1 MWATEHYGYP
11 GGFVAEDETVVCVYY
26 DAANEQ
32 RRTSVWG
39 IRFRIDDDREALR
52 LLPYVHGP
60 LRSAL
65 SPALIT
71 TVSRLRCCT

>member
-1 MWATEHYGYP
+1 ME
-11 GGFVAEDETVVCVYY
+11 EDETVVCVYY
-26 DAANEQ
+26 DAANSQ

-60 LRSAL
+60 LRIAL
-65 SPALIT
+65 L
-71 TVSRLRCCT
+71 

>member
-1 MWATEHYGYP
+1 ME
-11 GGFVAEDETVVCVYY
+11 EDETVVCVYY

-39 IRFRIDDDREALR
+39 IRFRIDDGREALR

-60 LRSAL
+60 LGIAL
-65 SPALIT
+65 L
-71 TVSRLRCCT
+71 

>member
-1 MWATEHYGYP
+1 ME
-11 GGFVAEDETVVCVYY
+11 EDETVVCVYY

-60 LRSAL
+60 LWTAL
-65 SPALIT
+65 LLTALRRALIT
-71 TVSRLRCCT
+71 TISRLRCCT

>member
-1 MWATEHYGYP
+1 ME
-11 GGFVAEDETVVCVYY
+11 EDETVVCVYY

-39 IRFRIDDDREALR
+39 IRFRIDDDREAMR

-60 LRSAL
+60 LRTAL
-65 SPALIT
+65 L
-71 TVSRLRCCT
+71 

>member
-1 MWATEHYGYP
+1 ME
-11 GGFVAEDETVVCVYY
+11 EDETVVCVYY

-52 LLPYVHGP
+52 LLAYVHEP
-60 LRSAL
+60 LRTASDRFGL
-65 SPALIT
+65 
-71 TVSRLRCCT
+71 LRTFLGGGGVYLPVKE